1 VEKKPKGINR
11 AIFSSPA
18 MDNPSSNK
26 SKLKFTLPLIIEV
39 VPKSPPII
47 PVIFRIINIIRI
59 QMNSHNIRNG
69 INFVF
74 KNNFTP
80 VNTQKTIKA
89 KGIILRNADIP
100 VSK

>member
-1 VEKKPKGINR
+1 
-11 AIFSSPA
+11 
-18 MDNPSSNK
+18 
-26 SKLKFTLPLIIEV
+26 
-39 VPKSPPII
+39 
-47 PVIFRIINIIRI
+47 
-59 QMNSHNIRNG
+59 MNSHNIRNG